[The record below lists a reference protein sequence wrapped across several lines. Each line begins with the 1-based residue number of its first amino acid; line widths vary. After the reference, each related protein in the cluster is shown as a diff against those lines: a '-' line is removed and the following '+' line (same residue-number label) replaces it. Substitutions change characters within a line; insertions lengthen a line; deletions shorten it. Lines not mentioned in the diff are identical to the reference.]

1 MSYSAAI
8 AGLKSR
14 IQTVS
19 GLAVVLDYEP
29 QSFQDLPAVYLLLDS
44 FQRTQAGQVTA
55 MRYRVLARLCVRWQ
69 DNARAELE
77 LIPFVNSIPAAIDA
91 DPTLGGAITRGAA
104 QVAEDANAIAGF
116 VRIGGTM
123 YRSLDIYVDIIDKAA
138 FQSGI

>member
-8 AGLKSR
+8 AGLATAVR
-14 IQTVS
+14 GVP
-19 GLAVVLDYEP
+19 GLHSVLDYEP
-29 QSFQDLPAVYLLLDS
+29 IAFHEVPAVYLLLDS
-44 FQRTQAGQVTA
+44 FSRTQAGQVTV
-55 MRYRVLARLCVRWQ
+55 MRYRVLCRVCIAWQ
-69 DNARAELE
+69 DNEGAERE